1 MAQNSPTYVIRGTLD
16 WAKVLGKPRLN
27 TYTEENEW
35 SVDVTPNEEGRAII
49 KKAGITDKLRDPK
62 DNDSRKETFLSF
74 RQKELRKDK
83 SGNMVANQPIKVVDA
98 GGNKWDETKMI
109 GNGTIADVKFT
120 VKDNGKGRPKGVYI
134 QAIRV
139 LQHVPYEV
147 QEFAPLSSDD
157 EYFAGS
163 EGSPAEESRD
173 RGSLEVDTKG
183 EAGNPDDLYDDI
195 PF

>member
-35 SVDVTPNEEGRAII
+35 SVDVTPNAEGRAII

-120 VKDNGKGRPKGVYI
+120 VKDNEKGRPKGVYI

-139 LQHVPYEV
+139 LQHVP
-147 QEFAPLSSDD
+147 
-157 EYFAGS
+157 
-163 EGSPAEESRD
+163 
-173 RGSLEVDTKG
+173 
-183 EAGNPDDLYDDI
+183 
-195 PF
+195 